1 MTKQQAATCEI
12 TYSIDATLAEWA
24 EGGVFYCVHNRAEPA
39 DGYLRLSTRTDMVRV
54 PSREDLISAK
64 IGGLTAERQRIRA
77 EAEKRATEIEQE
89 IQKLLAIS
97 YDAQTTPSEPSS
109 VFDHI

>member
-1 MTKQQAATCEI
+1 MTKPQAPTREI
-12 TYSIDATLAEWA
+12 TYSIDATLAEWT
-24 EGGVFYCVHNRAEPA
+24 EEGVFYCVHNRDEPP
-39 DGYLRLSTRTDMVRV
+39 DGYLRLSTRTDMVRI
-54 PSREDLISAK
+54 PSREDLIAAK

-97 YDAQTTPSEPSS
+97 YDIQPTEVERNP
-109 VFDHI
+109 FDTI

>member
-1 MTKQQAATCEI
+1 MTKPQAPTREI

-24 EGGVFYCVHNRAEPA
+24 EDGVFYCVQIRDEPSE
-39 DGYLRLSTRTDMVRV
+39 GYLRLATRTDMVRI
-54 PSREDLISAK
+54 PKREDLIAAK

-77 EAEKRATEIEQE
+77 EAEKHATKIERE

-97 YDAQTTPSEPSS
+97 YDERPADPNP
-109 VFDHI
+109 FDTI